1 MTAETQK
8 SLACLHAFFKIGFRW
23 FFFYQRKFVFSFQ
36 MLEEQQVK
44 FHMNNSVTEIQGANG
59 KVSIIVF
66 SSNSKEVRW
75 TFSINCAASGIKG
88 RVTPAKIRILTQLI
102 WEHFLWGQTKTVA
115 KIGVAVS
122 RLLWISNIRVSLIC
136 RWRQWCW
143 RVGQSWKLT

>member
-1 MTAETQK
+1 
-8 SLACLHAFFKIGFRW
+8 
-23 FFFYQRKFVFSFQ
+23 

-102 WEHFLWGQTKTVA
+102 WESFLWGQTKTVA

-122 RLLWISNIRVSLIC
+122 RFLWSFFDLQVKAVVLKSGTVLEADLVVAGIGNNMI
-136 RWRQWCW
+136 
-143 RVGQSWKLT
+143 LTPVVHVLNALTVLSHAIIFSPL